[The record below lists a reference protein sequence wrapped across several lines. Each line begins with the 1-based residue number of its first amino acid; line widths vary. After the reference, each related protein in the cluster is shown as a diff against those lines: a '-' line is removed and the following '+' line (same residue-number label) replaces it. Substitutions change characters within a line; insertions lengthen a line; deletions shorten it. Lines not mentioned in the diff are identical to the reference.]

1 MRTLFL
7 KEFRTFFSSIT
18 GYLVIAIF
26 LIFNGLFLWVLPGEF
41 NILDNGYATLG
52 PMFYFAP
59 WIFLFLIPAITM
71 RMFSDEKN
79 SGTLELLFT
88 KPISD
93 FKIILAKYLASLSL
107 VLFALLPTLVYY
119 FTVYYL
125 SYPVGNIDVGG
136 FWGSFIGL
144 FLLSASYVT
153 IGIFASTLTKNQI
166 VSFIISL
173 ALSYVIYIGFDSIG
187 FLELFKGIEN
197 SIVNLGI
204 AEHYRSMSRG
214 VIDSR
219 DVLYFLSLIFLFL
232 ALTKLKLESRKF

>member
-1 MRTLFL
+1 
-7 KEFRTFFSSIT
+7 
-18 GYLVIAIF
+18 
-26 LIFNGLFLWVLPGEF
+26 
-41 NILDNGYATLG
+41 
-52 PMFYFAP
+52 
-59 WIFLFLIPAITM
+59 M

-79 SGTLELLFT
+79 TGTLELLFT

-93 FKIILAKYLASLSL
+93 FKIILSKYLASLSL

-119 FTVYYL
+119 FSVYFL

-144 FLLSASYVT
+144 FLLSASYVA
-153 IGIFASTLTKNQI
+153 IGIFASALTKNQI

-173 ALSYVIYIGFDSIG
+173 ALSYLIYIGFDSIG
-187 FLELFKGIEN
+187 FLSFFKGIEN
-197 SIVNLGI
+197 SIVALGI

-219 DVLYFLSLIFLFL
+219 DVFYFLSLILLFL